1 MSTPANSTLV
11 SEAASS
17 ITLGYCSTSAAG
29 MLFVYY
35 YLSTLDHE
43 FKHYSERKITLA
55 TLLYIA
61 NRYVPLVYFIYNAP
75 WIPFSSDHQKICAAE
90 MGTAIGLR
98 DLMYIPWAIFSALRA
113 YALQRK
119 LSWAVIVLILSLA
132 NIVVD
137 AFMYHWAVSGAI
149 VFAGGI
155 NTLTNIGAV
164 RHRVRYDYSLS
175 HTSSTVP
182 FLARIPV
189 IIADIIVV
197 LITWKTQYSTHR
209 LSKNLPNPKK
219 LATIVLHNG
228 TIYFVVLT
236 ALNILLLILE
246 YLQIFTDS
254 PVLEN
259 NSSDLSLLIEP
270 LTAILVSE
278 FLNDLHEAADKTSGP
293 ETLSSVS
300 ALEFRIVG
308 SIGASLPGPTDDKAL
323 DAAEDNSHEDS
334 EREVD
339 GELEIDEMARGVSE
353 AEV

>member
-17 ITLGYCSTSAAG
+17 ITLGYCSTSAAV
-29 MLFVYY
+29 LFVYY

-75 WIPFSSDHQKICAAE
+75 WIPFSSDHQPR
-90 MGTAIGLR
+90 TFPPFT
-98 DLMYIPWAIFSALRA
+98 D
-113 YALQRK
+113 
-119 LSWAVIVLILSLA
+119 
-132 NIVVD
+132 
-137 AFMYHWAVSGAI
+137 H
-149 VFAGGI
+149 
-155 NTLTNIGAV
+155 
-164 RHRVRYDYSLS
+164 
-175 HTSSTVP
+175 VP

-278 FLNDLHEAADKTSGP
+278 FLNDLHDAAGKTSGP

-308 SIGASLPGPTDDKAL
+308 SIGASLPGPTDDETL
-323 DAAEDNSHEDS
+323 DEAENTSHEDS
-334 EREVD
+334 EGSEREVS
-339 GELEIDEMARGVSE
+339 EEFEIDEQARGASE